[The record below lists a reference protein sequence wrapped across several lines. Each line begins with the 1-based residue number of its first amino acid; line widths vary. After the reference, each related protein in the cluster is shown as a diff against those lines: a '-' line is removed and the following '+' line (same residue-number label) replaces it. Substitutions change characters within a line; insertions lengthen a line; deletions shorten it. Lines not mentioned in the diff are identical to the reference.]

1 MEIITENDIPS
12 LIENIFEF
20 TMNKA
25 KNQINIIQDKLEN
38 VNYIKNSNAYKNDDL
53 EESINKL
60 NEIIEQNK
68 NNMIENFIFINKLL
82 I

>member
-53 EESINKL
+53 EESINK
-60 NEIIEQNK
+60 
-68 NNMIENFIFINKLL
+68 
-82 I
+82 

>member
-1 MEIITENDIPS
+1 MRGNAKYWLYNKFFICIINALWHNIFKNYFKKMEIITENDIPS

-25 KNQINIIQDKLEN
+25 KNQIQ
-38 VNYIKNSNAYKNDDL
+38 Y
-53 EESINKL
+53 
-60 NEIIEQNK
+60 
-68 NNMIENFIFINKLL
+68 L